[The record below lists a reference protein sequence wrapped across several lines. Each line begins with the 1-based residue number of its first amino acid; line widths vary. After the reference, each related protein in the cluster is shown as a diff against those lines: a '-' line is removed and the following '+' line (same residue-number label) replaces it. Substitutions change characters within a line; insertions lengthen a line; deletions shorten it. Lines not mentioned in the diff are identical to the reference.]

1 VTANL
6 ADLEARVEH
15 ALASADESAI
25 EVLGYGEIS
34 SVLAWRDG
42 TEVRAA
48 KRLPLFD
55 TEARVKA
62 YEQAFDRYLA
72 VLSNEGLVVVPTR
85 FETTQAADGRI
96 AAWCLQPM
104 LDPDTL
110 GPRWL
115 QSADDDRASWLFDR
129 LTEDILSVVT
139 PRLGLDGQLSNWAVL
154 DDEIVYFD
162 VTTPM
167 MRDENGR
174 EILDT
179 ELFLA
184 SLPWALRGLVRRLFL
199 HQILDTYYD
208 PRETLIDLLGNLI
221 KEDLADRLELGLERV
236 NRRVSPA
243 IEEAEVRH
251 YYRQDAR
258 MYALIQRLRRLD
270 RVWQR
275 RVRRRPYPFLLPGRV
290 ERRV

>member
-1 VTANL
+1 
-6 ADLEARVEH
+6 
-15 ALASADESAI
+15 
-25 EVLGYGEIS
+25 
-34 SVLAWRDG
+34 
-42 TEVRAA
+42 
-48 KRLPLFD
+48 
-55 TEARVKA
+55 
-62 YEQAFDRYLA
+62 
-72 VLSNEGLVVVPTR
+72 
-85 FETTQAADGRI
+85 
-96 AAWCLQPM
+96 M
-104 LDPDTL
+104 LDGETL
-110 GPRWL
+110 GPCWL
-115 QSADDDRASWLFDR
+115 KSADDARARRLFDR
-129 LTEDILSVVT
+129 LTELILSVVT

-167 MRDENGR
+167 MRDENGQ

-184 SLPWALRGLVRRLFL
+184 SLPWALRGLVRRVFL
-199 HQILDTYYD
+199 HQILDTYYH

-221 KEDLADRLELGLERV
+221 KEDLADRLALGLERV
-236 NRRVSPA
+236 NRHVTPA
-243 IEEAEVRH
+243 IEEAEVRR

-258 MYALIQRLRRLD
+258 MYAIIQRLRRLD

>member
-1 VTANL
+1 MTADL

-15 ALASADESAI
+15 ALASTDASAI

-34 SVLAWRDG
+34 CVLAWRAG
-42 TEVRAA
+42 PEAWAA

-55 TEARVKA
+55 TEARVEA
-62 YEQAFDRYLA
+62 YEQAFDRYLEA
-72 VLSNEGLVVVPTR
+72 LSNAGLSVVPTR
-85 FETTQAADGRI
+85 VETTPAADGRI

-115 QSADDDRASWLFDR
+115 HSADDNCARRLFDR
-129 LTEDILSVVT
+129 LAEIIMAVVT
-139 PRLGLDGQLSNWAVL
+139 PRLGLDGQLSNWAVVN
-154 DDEIVYFD
+154 DQIVYFD

-167 MRDENGR
+167 LRDEEGR
-174 EILDT
+174 ETLDT

-184 SLPWALRGLVRRLFL
+184 SLPWALRGLVRRRFL
-199 HQILDTYYD
+199 DQILDTYYD

-221 KEDLADRLELGLERV
+221 KEGLADRLPLGLERI
-236 NRRVSPA
+236 NRHVTPA
-243 IEEAEVRH
+243 IGEAEVRR
-251 YYRQDAR
+251 YYRQDAQ

-270 RVWQR
+270 RTWQR